1 MAKLFDIQDTT
12 VAISDLTLTTT
23 RGEFKHEGNV
33 DVGGNISHVENVNVK
48 NTLTATTIIV
58 SNLITSNGDSTQLG
72 QWLGSTESD
81 INGKGFSWSWGTG
94 QSQLI
99 YRGGG
104 RLWTN
109 SNFDLGTGSSYKIN
123 NTPVLSAGEL
133 GASITTSS
141 LSQVG
146 TLNSL
151 SVSGNADIGDF
162 LFVNSTVNRLGIGTD
177 EPSASLTILD
187 NNVEI
192 ALGSPRV
199 NLAQIGT
206 ASNHDL
212 AIATDGQTR
221 ITVKNSGEVNI
232 GDPAG
237 GGGVLNVYGTIF
249 ATSIETDNR
258 VERTHPIQFLPTKT
272 SSVYGLGLV
281 WASADAPHQLTLLSG
296 PDRIYSSD
304 NVDLAETKSYHI
316 NTQPVLSQ
324 DTLGAGV
331 VNSSLT
337 SVGTLSNLNVAG
349 SIQSAVIASPVF
361 NVFSD
366 SETMT
371 IKHDSITANSK
382 LSLLVGTKEVF
393 YSDSTETIIGDITQQ
408 SKPTKVF
415 GPLSVNIN
423 NPDPTLSFSVAG
435 DVSIGNKRFT
445 NGPASPTTGSYLLGD
460 ICWNS
465 NPQANSF
472 IGWVCV
478 FAGTPGQWLPFG
490 NIATQ

>member
-23 RGEFKHEGNV
+23 RGNFKHEGNV
-33 DVGGNISHVENVNVK
+33 DVAGDISHVENVDVK
-48 NTLTATTIIV
+48 NTLRASTIIV
-58 SNLITSNGDSTQLG
+58 SNLITSNGDSAQLG

-109 SNFDLGTGSSYKIN
+109 SNFDIGVGSSYKIN
-123 NTPVLSAGEL
+123 NTPVLSAGVL
-133 GASITTSS
+133 GASITSSS
-141 LSQVG
+141 LTDVG

-151 SVSGNADIGDF
+151 SVSGNADIGQF
-162 LFVNSTVNRLGIGTD
+162 LFVNSTVNRLGIGTE
-177 EPSASLTILD
+177 EPSAALTILD

-192 ALGSPRV
+192 TLGSPRV
-199 NLAQIGT
+199 NVAQIGT
-206 ASNHDL
+206 SSNHDL
-212 AIATDGQTR
+212 VLATDGQPR
-221 ITVKNSGEVNI
+221 ITIKNAGDVVVPGNI
-232 GDPAG
+232 TI
-237 GGGVLNVYGTIF
+237 NGTL
-249 ATSIETDNR
+249 TVDNLVTDSR
-258 VERTHPIQFLPTKT
+258 VDRTHPIQFLPTKT
-272 SSVYGLGLV
+272 SSIYGLGLV
-281 WASADAPHQLTLLSG
+281 WAGADSPHQLTLLSG

-304 NVDLAETKSYHI
+304 NIDLANSKSYHI
-316 NTQPVLSQ
+316 NTQPVLSE
-324 DTLGAGV
+324 DTLGASV

-337 SVGTLSNLNVAG
+337 TVGTLNNLNVAG
-349 SIQSAVIASPVF
+349 SIQSAILATPVV

-366 SETMT
+366 SETLT
-371 IKHDSITANSK
+371 IKHDSISANSK
-382 LSLLVGTKEVF
+382 ITLSVGAKEAF
-393 YSDSTETIIGDITQQ
+393 YSDSTETIIGDMTQQ
-408 SKPTKVF
+408 TKPTKVF

-423 NPDPTLSFSVAG
+423 NPDPSLSFSVAG

-445 NGPASPTTGSYLLGD
+445 NGTSSPTSGSYLLGD

-465 NPQANSF
+465 NPQASSF

-478 FAGTPGQWLPFG
+478 FAGSPGQWLPFG
-490 NIATQ
+490 NIASQ

>member
-33 DVGGNISHVENVNVK
+33 DVGGDISHVENVNVK
-48 NTLTATTIIV
+48 NTLTATTIVV

-109 SNFDLGTGSSYKIN
+109 SNFDLGAGSSYKIN
-123 NTPVLSAGEL
+123 NTPVLSAGVL

-141 LSQVG
+141 LNEVG

-151 SVSGNADIGDF
+151 SVSGNASIGDF
-162 LFVNSTVNRLGIGTD
+162 LFANSTVNRLGIGTD
-177 EPSASLTILD
+177 EPSASVTILD

-192 ALGSPRV
+192 TLGSPRV
-199 NLAQIGT
+199 NVAQIGT

-212 AIATDGQTR
+212 ALATDGQPR
-221 ITVKNSGEVNI
+221 ITIKNSGDVVVPGNITVN
-232 GDPAG
+232 
-237 GGGVLNVYGTIF
+237 GTL
-249 ATSIETDNR
+249 TVDNLVTDSR
-258 VERTHPIQFLPTKT
+258 VDRTHPIQFLPTKT
-272 SSVYGLGLV
+272 SSIYGLGLV
-281 WASADAPHQLTLLSG
+281 WASADSPHQFTLLSG
-296 PDRIYSSD
+296 PDRMYSSD
-304 NVDLAETKSYHI
+304 HVDLASAKSYHI
-316 NTQPVLSQ
+316 NTLPVLSQ
-324 DTLGAGV
+324 DTLGASV

-337 SVGTLSNLNVAG
+337 TVGTLNNLNVAG
-349 SIQSAVIASPVF
+349 SIQSAIIAAPVI

-366 SETMT
+366 NETLT
-371 IKHDSITANSK
+371 IKHDSISANSK
-382 LSLLVGTKEVF
+382 ITLSVGTKEAF
-393 YSDSTETIIGDITQQ
+393 YSDSTETIIGDVTQQ
-408 SKPTKVF
+408 NKPTKVF

-423 NPDPTLSFSVAG
+423 NPDPSLSFSVAG

-445 NGPASPTTGSYLLGD
+445 NGPASPTSGSYLLGD